1 MVFSGQ
7 IRESAAATRTFAQ
20 LRIDRRVLST
30 PTRTIAISNISTVS
44 VGTHVTARPTGL
56 FWLLAAFFLVM
67 ALGSMRPDFSWG
79 PLAPTGATVVL
90 GFIALGFAGLAVRP
104 EDKTH
109 YLLISSSDGIISRFT
124 APDRSILEEV
134 RSILTEKINR
144 NDESMT
150 FNVNFE
156 RGQIENVGPSHAGGQ
171 PANQPH
177 VTTGGHPAQPG
188 SSGGLQDRI
197 SQSAAQRPRPSPG
210 PAEHPGPA
218 AAPRQSQPQAHPQP
232 QPQRAQP
239 ALSPA
244 VNGSAASIATAD
256 GFVDYTGVLPAIVEM
271 HRFYARQT
279 GTQHL
284 EQRLS
289 ELELL
294 MRAGTPTSAQKVR
307 LRELSGEMSQI
318 LGAYPQAVELFDHIN
333 GLV

>member
-1 MVFSGQ
+1 MVFSGR
-7 IRESAAATRTFAQ
+7 IRESAAATKTFAS
-20 LRIDRRVLST
+20 LRVDRRVLST

-44 VGTHVTARPTGL
+44 VGTHVTARPTAL
-56 FWLLAAFFLVM
+56 FWLLATLFLLM

-79 PLAPTGATVVL
+79 PLTPTGATVVL
-90 GFIALGFAGLAVRP
+90 GFIALAFAGLAVRP

-109 YLLISSSDGIISRFT
+109 YLLISSNDGILSRFS

-150 FNVNFE
+150 FSVNFE
-156 RGQIENVGPSHAGGQ
+156 RGQIENLGAPHAPHSGGNAAGQ
-171 PANQPH
+171 QH
-177 VTTGGHPAQPG
+177 VTTGGHAAQPG
-188 SSGGLQDRI
+188 HSGSPPDRHP
-197 SQSAAQRPRPSPG
+197 QPPAQRPRQAPAEISG
-210 PAEHPGPA
+210 PAPRQQPQQQQRGQPTLSSALNGA
-218 AAPRQSQPQAHPQP
+218 AAPSQS
-232 QPQRAQP
+232 
-239 ALSPA
+239 
-244 VNGSAASIATAD
+244 AD
-256 GFVDYTGVLPAIVEM
+256 TFVDYTGVLPAIVEM
-271 HRFYARQT
+271 HRFYARQS

-294 MRAGTPTSAQKVR
+294 MRAGTPTAAQKGR

-333 GLV
+333 SLV